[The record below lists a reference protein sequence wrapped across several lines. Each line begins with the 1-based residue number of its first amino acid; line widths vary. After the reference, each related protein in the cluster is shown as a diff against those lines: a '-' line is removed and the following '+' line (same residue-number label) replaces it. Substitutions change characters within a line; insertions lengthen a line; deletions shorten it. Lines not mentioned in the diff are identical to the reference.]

1 MLRQGGFLQAESL
14 KHPPGQ
20 LVRGKQTGDGVII
33 PMEDAVTQKGVT
45 GETETPLVLA
55 EATHCLNKAT
65 KHREMKNRVL
75 SSFTGMASHSG

>member
-1 MLRQGGFLQAESL
+1 M
-14 KHPPGQ
+14 
-20 LVRGKQTGDGVII
+20 
-33 PMEDAVTQKGVT
+33 T

-65 KHREMKNRVL
+65 KHREMKNHVL